1 MNGMAEQ
8 LQADTAS
15 LDDFGTRLDVARVD
29 FSVATN
35 GAASFP
41 AGSNTQNPSVDAGL
55 ADFASKSGRSLNIID
70 SYFTAL
76 AKMCHVSAEILRQQD
91 AALAKKVQP

>member
-1 MNGMAEQ
+1 MAEQ

-15 LDDFGTRLDVARVD
+15 LDDFGNRLDVARVD
-29 FSVATN
+29 FGVAT
-35 GAASFP
+35 GGGASFP
-41 AGSNTQNPSVDAGL
+41 AGSATQNPSVDSGL
-55 ADFASKSGRSLNIID
+55 DDFAGKAGRSLNVID

-91 AALAKKVQP
+91 AALAKRAAQP